1 MKWARG
7 RNGRWPAHLDRATR
21 EKLGIGRRERMLG
34 WGMALGTDGSRYP
47 MAATDRALYGSS
59 LAPEVPW
66 DAFSKATWDE
76 PILGL
81 TATLAGVV
89 RTERVELLE
98 PGLLPA
104 AVRTQVTESVV
115 IVERLDLGQGRG
127 ARAIARRHGPE
138 GEVRW
143 TISFD
148 PGTDPSDPQ
157 LRARADL
164 ALAELRSTLGI

>member
-1 MKWARG
+1 MRWPRG
-7 RNGRWPAHLDRATR
+7 RTGRWPAHLDRGTR
-21 EKLGIGRRERMLG
+21 EQLGIGPRERILG

-59 LAPEVPW
+59 LAPGVPW

-76 PILGL
+76 PMLGL
-81 TATLAGVV
+81 TATVAGTVQS
-89 RTERVELLE
+89 EQVELIE

-115 IVERLDLGQGRG
+115 ISERLDLGQGRG
-127 ARAIARRHGPE
+127 AQAIARRHGPD
-138 GEVRW
+138 GDVRW
-143 TISFD
+143 TIAFD
-148 PGTDPSDPQ
+148 PGTDPSDPR